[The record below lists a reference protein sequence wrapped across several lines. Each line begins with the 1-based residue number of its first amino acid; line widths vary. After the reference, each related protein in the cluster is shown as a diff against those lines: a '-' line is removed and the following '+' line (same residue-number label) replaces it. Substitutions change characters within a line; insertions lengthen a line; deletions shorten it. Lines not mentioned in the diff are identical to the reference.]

1 MRPFTH
7 LDAFSLE
14 ETVATLGE
22 YGEKASVIA
31 GGTDLLGAL
40 KDCVRPL
47 YPEALV
53 NVKTIPGLAYIEEDG
68 SGLRI
73 GALTKLHAIAT
84 DSRLR
89 EKYSL
94 LSEAA
99 RVVASPQVRR
109 MGTIGGNICQ
119 EVRCWYYRNPENTF
133 HCMRK
138 GGEVCNAFTG
148 ENRYHSIL
156 GAARVTTPACSS
168 SCPAG
173 VDIPAYMEQI
183 RQGQLLEAARLLLE
197 TNPLPA
203 VTGRVCPQFCEDGCV
218 RGIFDEAV
226 SVRSVERF
234 MGDYALESVAEL
246 VTPPERESGKR
257 VAIVGSGP
265 AGLSAAYYLRR
276 LGHSVTMYD
285 KATEPGGML
294 LHTIPAYRLPKDV
307 VREVVNGV
315 LSMGVDFKAQTD
327 VGVDVTV
334 EEVTKEFDAVLLA
347 TGAWD
352 QPSLDIPGEVLA
364 GSGLDFLIDVNRG
377 LREVPGP
384 RLLVI
389 GGGNV
394 AVDVA
399 TTALRLGAREVI
411 LACLEC
417 REEMPALEWDIQQ
430 AVGEGVTLM
439 PSWGPAK
446 ILELK
451 GKVTG
456 VELVQCTSVFDENAC
471 FAPTFDDSVREMVEV
486 DQVIVAIGQRV
497 DLSVLGSE
505 SSLETAGGV
514 ISADPRTQATN
525 VPGVFAGGD
534 ATSGRGTVV
543 EAIGAGRRAAL
554 AIDAYLGPS
563 TAASEKAEPEGVQP
577 LLSFDTACLQSSGRV
592 SVRELS
598 LDQRTVDEEDV
609 LSLTPEEARS
619 EALRCFDC
627 GCVAV
632 CPSDL
637 APALVALDARIKTTK
652 RTIDAEEFFH
662 AGLMRSTVLGPDELV
677 VEIEIPA
684 LKPGSKQAF
693 LKYRLRKSID
703 FPIVAVASVLT
714 VDGERIKDARLVL
727 GAVAPIPVRAR
738 EAESYLRGKPL
749 TPKTA
754 KAAAALAV
762 EGALPLAKNGYKV
775 QVTRALLER
784 AILSST

>member
-7 LDAFSLE
+7 VDVSSVEEAVAALD
-14 ETVATLGE
+14 E
-22 YGEKASVIA
+22 YGEKAAVIA

-53 NVKTIPGLAYIEEDG
+53 NVKTIPGLAYVEED
-68 SGLRI
+68 SRGLRI
-73 GALTKLHAIAT
+73 GALTKLHAMAT
-84 DSRLR
+84 DARLR

-94 LSEAA
+94 LAEAA

-133 HCMRK
+133 HCLRK

-148 ENRYHSIL
+148 ESRYHSIF
-156 GAARVTTPACSS
+156 GAARVTTPSCSS

-183 RQGQLLEAARLLLE
+183 RQGQTLEAARILLE

-203 VTGRVCPQFCEDGCV
+203 VTGRVCPHLCEDGCV
-218 RGIFDEAV
+218 RGLFDEAV

-234 MGDYALESVAEL
+234 MGDYALESVPEL
-246 VTPPERESGKR
+246 FTLPERESGKR

-265 AGLSAAYYLRR
+265 TGLSAAYYLRT

-307 VREVVNGV
+307 VREVVNSILSTGV
-315 LSMGVDFKAQTD
+315 EFKAQTD

-334 EEVTKEFDAVLLA
+334 EEIRKEFDSVLLA
-347 TGAWD
+347 TGAWARLA
-352 QPSLDIPGEVLA
+352 LDIPGKGLA
-364 GSGLDFLIDVNRG
+364 GFGLDFLIDVNRG

-399 TTALRLGAREVI
+399 TTALRLGARKVI
-411 LACLEC
+411 MACLEC
-417 REEMPALEWDIQQ
+417 REEMPALERDIEQ
-430 AVGEGVTLM
+430 AVGEGVTVM

-446 ILELK
+446 ILESK

-471 FAPTFDDSVREMVEV
+471 FAPTFDDSVRETVKV
-486 DQVIVAIGQRV
+486 DQVIVAIGQGV
-497 DLSVLGSE
+497 DLGVLGSE
-505 SSLETAGGV
+505 SAVETGGGV
-514 ISADPRTQATN
+514 ISADPETQATSA
-525 VPGVFAGGD
+525 PGVFAGGD

-554 AIDAYLGPS
+554 AIDAYLGRS
-563 TAASEKAEPEGVQP
+563 TATSEESEGVQP
-577 LLSFDTACLQSSGRV
+577 LLSFDPACLQRSERV
-592 SVRELS
+592 PVPELP
-598 LDQRTVDEEDV
+598 LDQRTVEEEDV
-609 LSLTPEEARS
+609 LSLRLEEARR
-619 EALRCFDC
+619 EASRCFDC

-632 CPSDL
+632 CPSDI

-652 RTIDAEEFFH
+652 RTIAAEEFFH
-662 AGLMRSTVLGPDELV
+662 AGLLRSTVLDPDELV
-677 VEIEIPA
+677 VEIEVPA
-684 LKPGSKQAF
+684 PKPGSKQAF

-714 VDGERIKDARLVL
+714 MDGESIEEARLVL
-727 GAVAPIPVRAR
+727 GAVAPIPIRAR
-738 EAESYLRGKPL
+738 EAEGYLRGKPL
-749 TPKTA
+749 TREVA

-775 QVTRALLER
+775 QVTRALVER
-784 AILSST
+784 AILAST